1 MDEIKKG
8 LEKIRAFVDLDITG
22 NANGNIFIHSDLKDK
37 VEELEE
43 SGELRVVGVVYDGT
57 YNLEILTQ
65 PKGKKPNIG
74 LKQKK

>member
-1 MDEIKKG
+1 MDEVKKG

-65 PKGKKPNIG
+65 PKGKKPKIG
-74 LKQKK
+74 LKGKK